1 MGRFARSTPTDV
13 PVSALKGDGE
23 RMPIRADEGMAPE
36 LLPGLRRRGFV
47 TTMAIML
54 MALVAV
60 VVGTLMMRVS
70 TSARQGRAEREQAQ
84 VEQLL
89 LAGMDWV
96 RGDSKAEGEMALPP
110 ELAAEGAKLK
120 VIRTGQ
126 RVEVE
131 ATLGR
136 IVMREAMTGD
146 ERATSWSNRLI
157 CSVDFGHNVPVNAER

>member
-1 MGRFARSTPTDV
+1 MGPFARSTPTDMPTPALTGEGERV
-13 PVSALKGDGE
+13 HVSAG
-23 RMPIRADEGMAPE
+23 EGMAPE
-36 LLPGLRRRGFV
+36 AGLRSRLRPRGFV

-54 MALVAV
+54 MALVGV

-84 VEQLL
+84 VEQMM

-96 RGDSKAEGEMALPP
+96 RGDEKAEGEMTLPP
-110 ELAAEGAKLK
+110 ELAGEGAKLK

-131 ATLGR
+131 TTLER
-136 IVMREAMTGD
+136 IVIRQAITG
-146 ERATSWSNRLI
+146 R
-157 CSVDFGHNVPVNAER
+157 